1 VGSPVNTEKKRIAQ
15 NTLYLYLRMLINL
28 MVGLYTSRIILDVL
42 GVSDYGL
49 YNVVGGVVV
58 LFSFLTGAL
67 GGATSR
73 YITYHVGKKNVEELI
88 KVFGNLKTLHILLAL
103 VIFVLAET
111 IGLWFL
117 NTQLNIP
124 AGREEASFWVYQ
136 YAIFSAIIGILSLP
150 YYSNLIAH
158 ERLGIYAVFTTIETV
173 LKLVIVI
180 VLPYIQYDSLI
191 AYSFLFLLITTITRL
206 LFLTYSRIKFVEAKT
221 KPLFDKSLLHE
232 ISLFAIWTLV
242 GHFAVMGTTQGLNI
256 LLNLFYG
263 TVVNAARGVAVQV
276 QGVIMQFC
284 YNFQMAL
291 NPQLTKSYADGE
303 LINMRR
309 LLIISSK
316 FSFYLLLLL
325 TLPIVLETKI
335 VLDLWL
341 KSVPQHT
348 IWFVRLI
355 LFQSLMLALS
365 NPLSISIQA
374 TGKIK
379 KIKIIEGLCQILT
392 LPISFLVLMFSNYPP
407 ESVFI
412 ISCLVEIFTQIIR
425 VKLILP
431 IISIKVSEY
440 ITEVIIPIIKVLF
453 MASLLPFLYS
463 ICKASS
469 ILSFCISMLFS
480 MISVCLCSYYLGL
493 NHNERQYINRLIAS
507 KLSLSS
513 VTRKFK
519 S

>member
-1 VGSPVNTEKKRIAQ
+1 MKDSVNTEKKRIAK
-15 NTLYLYLRMLINL
+15 NTLYLYLRMLFNL
-28 MVGLYTSRIILDVL
+28 VIGLYTGRIILNVL
-42 GVSDYGL
+42 GISDYGL

-73 YITYHVGKKNVEELI
+73 YITFHVGKKNVDELV

-103 VIFVLAET
+103 VILVLAES

-117 NTQLNIP
+117 DTQLNIP
-124 AGREEASFWVYQ
+124 AGREEASLWVYQ
-136 YAIFSAIIGILSLP
+136 CAVLSAVIGILTLP
-150 YYSNLIAH
+150 YYSDLIAH
-158 ERLGIYAVFTTIETV
+158 ERLGIYAVFTTIETI

-180 VLPYIQYDSLI
+180 LLPYIQYDSLI
-191 AYSFLFLLITTITRL
+191 AYSFMFLLIITIIRF
-206 LFLTYSRIKFVEAKT
+206 LFLSYSRTRFVEART
-221 KPLFDKSLLHE
+221 KPLFNKNLLHE
-232 ISLFAIWTLV
+232 ISLFATWTLV

-256 LLNLFYG
+256 LLNLFFG

-291 NPQLTKSYADGE
+291 NPQLTKSYADGD
-303 LINMRR
+303 LANMRR
-309 LLIISSK
+309 LLVISSK

-325 TLPIVLETKI
+325 TLPIVLEAET
-335 VLDLWL
+335 VLNLWL

-348 IWFVRLI
+348 VWFVRLI

-379 KIKIIEGLCQILT
+379 KIKILEGICQILT
-392 LPISFLVLMFSNYPP
+392 LPISYLVLKFTNCPP

-412 ISCLVEIFTQIIR
+412 IYCLVEIFTQVVR
-425 VKLILP
+425 VKMILP
-431 IISIKVSEY
+431 IISIKVSDY
-440 ITEVIIPIIKVLF
+440 IEEVIIPIFKVLF
-453 MASLLPFLYS
+453 VASLLPLLYFIYKS
-463 ICKASS
+463 SAVLDSCIS
-469 ILSFCISMLFS
+469 ILISI
-480 MISVCLCSYYLGL
+480 ISVCLCSYCLGL
-493 NHNERQYINRLIAS
+493 SHNERLYVNRLIAT
-507 KLSLSS
+507 KLNLIHIIQ
-513 VTRKFK
+513 KFK
-519 S
+519 